1 MDNTL
6 VLLYSCKLNLKKVK
20 TCLNTWAEKIPHL
33 LLICD
38 EVLDFP
44 VPQLVVPSF
53 GYQKLSE
60 KTALMWKMLPIELS
74 TKYEYF
80 LKVDD
85 DTCFF
90 PQRMSRKTTQEKWEF
105 FGNTKR
111 HKKPNPADIDWVNG
125 SSYGLSK
132 KAAQKLREA
141 LHDGSSFKKFC
152 RHGPAEDVATS
163 LLLKEQGIGAQHWD
177 EMYVQEARRLLR
189 NILLRKTGVIT
200 VANLTPAQ
208 MRILWLLRK
217 VLP

>member
-1 MDNTL
+1 MQ
-6 VLLYSCKLNLKKVK
+6 
-20 TCLNTWAEKIPHL
+20 TWASNLHD
-33 LLICD
+33 LILVSD
-38 EVLDFP
+38 SELP
-44 VPQLVVPSF
+44 LGNPQLIVPSF
-53 GYQKLSE
+53 GYKNLSQ
-60 KTALMWKMLPIELS
+60 KTALMWKMMPEE
-74 TKYEYF
+74 KYLKYDYF
-80 LKVDD
+80 LKIDD
-85 DTCFF
+85 DTCLFSSNL
-90 PQRMSRKTTQEKWEF
+90 QKKLAHIKDEF

-111 HKKPNPADIDWVNG
+111 HKKINTPDIDWVNG

-141 LHDGSSFKKFC
+141 LHDGSRFKEFC

-208 MRILWLLRK
+208 MRILWLVRK